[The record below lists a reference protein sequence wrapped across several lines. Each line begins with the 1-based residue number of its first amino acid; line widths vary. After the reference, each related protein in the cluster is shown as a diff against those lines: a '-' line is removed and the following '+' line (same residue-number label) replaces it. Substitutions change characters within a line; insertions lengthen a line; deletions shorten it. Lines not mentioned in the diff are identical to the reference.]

1 MAPEPRPHW
10 GCQVSQEGICVF
22 LVAEN
27 RLLREALARL
37 LGKRPGFKVCGSS
50 PCVPGIAKLVIN
62 SGTEHLVMDSIACF
76 PPEFP
81 LLTELSPQPYSIHA
95 LLIEMHE
102 DSGRYLN
109 AVRAN

>member
-27 RLLREALARL
+27 RLVREALARL

-50 PCVPGIAKLVIN
+50 PSVPGIAKLVIN
-62 SGTEHLVMDSIACF
+62 SGTDVLVMDSIAGF

-81 LLTELSPQPYSIHA
+81 LLTELAAQPYSIKT
-95 LLIEMHE
+95 LLIDMDE
-102 DSGRYLN
+102 DSGRFLN
-109 AVRAN
+109 AV